1 MELLKNEYGFMLDKF
16 VVAAGEGSDSN
27 YFVVMTNKNLDK
39 LFLFNHPSHLFFS
52 LSRFSLATSLLIS
65 LIRLS
70 LTIPFSIYPRSVGLN
85 KVSLL

>member
-1 MELLKNEYGFMLDKF
+1 MLDEF
-16 VVAAGEGSDSN
+16 AVAAGESSDSD
-27 YFVVMTNKNLDK
+27 YFVVMKKNLDK
-39 LFLFNHPSHLFFS
+39 FFLFNHLSHLFFS

>member
-1 MELLKNEYGFMLDKF
+1 MLDKF

-52 LSRFSLATSLLIS
+52 LSRFSLATSYS
-65 LIRLS
+65 FR
-70 LTIPFSIYPRSVGLN
+70 
-85 KVSLL
+85 